1 MDTGSVISEPISPA
15 HRAFAKQ
22 KSASM
27 TFLNPKC
34 TAKYSVYHANAENK
48 PFKQTELIAISQN
61 ATTGRRRKGASL
73 CGTLTTRS
81 NRSESKELRSALQ
94 DRESVIQNLR
104 IQLCLSKLPRPTGP
118 PIDEAEKPAAEQKLQ
133 KLKIETENKKIKIR
147 NLKSALERLDITDN
161 IDVRI
166 RQAELEYALGREEL
180 QLLSIVEE
188 VRALQARLEK
198 SKLEPH
204 SLYSKL
210 SSGVALSLHAVQAS
224 TGRWS
229 VQEIPEASGAFYIEW
244 ALDGDGLY
252 KGDRILEIN
261 GKLVTCKTKEDLQK
275 LVGITGKSQMVVLRK
290 KPAPIPQKQLDQ
302 EKENN
307 TRLQHRISYL
317 EEQVKELQTAKQ
329 EHDQQ
334 LQQHQHHSQQQNNQ
348 INCAT
353 SGHVTSISIS
363 SPCTTPPSDKPL
375 IFQRGNYITTLVG
388 GKPIE
393 LLGDEP
399 TEQETK
405 QIVLSKSKSTAHI
418 TKTIIRENSR
428 HDLNLLMATKSGLT
442 ASRMSLHNERTTYGT
457 QSENK
462 RESKD
467 KQRERSDKS
476 LSHPLKAQGQMQM
489 LARSVEQLNQQNR
502 QLERRRD
509 MRHNDIQT
517 LRTRLPPTD
526 MRSVQ
531 SLNFDSD
538 NDTIKTKARI
548 TNGETISEIRAHRP
562 TPPKKPLRLSLQ
574 RAQSLQT
581 VELTANMD
589 SERKRTAMKRSHI
602 NDKSTTNLNKAESL
616 LIENCKPAALHTAS
630 LGRQRHQI

>member
-1 MDTGSVISEPISPA
+1 SL
-15 HRAFAKQ
+15 Q
-22 KSASM
+22 

-48 PFKQTELIAISQN
+48 PLKQTELIAMSQN

-198 SKLEPH
+198 SKVEPQ

-261 GKLVTCKTKEDLQK
+261 GKLVTCNTKEDLQK

-307 TRLQHRISYL
+307 MRLQHRISYL

-329 EHDQQ
+329 DHDQQ

-428 HDLNLLMATKSGLT
+428 HDLNLLMSTKSGLT

-457 QSENK
+457 QSETK

-467 KQRERSDKS
+467 KQRERSNDKS
-476 LSHPLKAQGQMQM
+476 LNHPLKAQGQMQM

-509 MRHNDIQT
+509 VRHNDIQA

-548 TNGETISEIRAHRP
+548 TNGETISEVRAHRP

-616 LIENCKPAALHTAS
+616 LIENCKPATLHTAS